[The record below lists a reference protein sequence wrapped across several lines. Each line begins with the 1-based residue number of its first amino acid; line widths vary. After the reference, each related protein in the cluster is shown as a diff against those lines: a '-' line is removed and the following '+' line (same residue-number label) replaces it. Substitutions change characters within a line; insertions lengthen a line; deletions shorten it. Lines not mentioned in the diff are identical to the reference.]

1 MRASPLLQVV
11 ADAVSSPLIIVGSAF
26 VEAANDLAV
35 QLLRPDSNG
44 HLERD
49 DSKGLWS
56 SLLRM
61 PLAELLEVVG
71 GQLEAGC
78 IADCT
83 TCLPSGATVAVKC
96 DCRRCDLPDHPNLLF
111 VNLWPGVTEPD
122 AFEDED
128 EDERESL
135 EVEEEAV
142 ALNQVKIQSLKIL
155 LVEDDAFSA
164 SVISE
169 LCRSCDFGVT
179 ARLTP
184 QPGYSPRHI
193 PGPPSRPHALPSAWF
208 STPSLV
214 HPWRACVSQWAGGG
228 EDSLQLLRENVGM
241 PPSEQFNLVLC
252 DVMMHGMNGMQVLE
266 QIRLECARPSSLPP
280 PPRHP
285 RGPTPLPGHLPRCP
299 HPQTKATGSP

>member
-1 MRASPLLQVV
+1 MPPGSARPQPQSSVMVPASPLLQVV
-11 ADAVSSPLIIVGSAF
+11 ADAVSSPLIIVGNAGGAF

-35 QLLRPDSNG
+35 QLLRPDTNG

-49 DSKGLWS
+49 ASKGLWC

-61 PLAELLEVVG
+61 PLSELLEVVG

-83 TCLPSGATVAVKC
+83 TCLPSGATIAVKC
-96 DCRRCDLPDHPNLLF
+96 DSRRCDLPDHPNLLF

-128 EDERESL
+128 ERESL

-142 ALNQVKIQSLKIL
+142 ALNQVRIQSLNIL

-179 ARLTP
+179 ARP
-184 QPGYSPRHI
+184 
-193 PGPPSRPHALPSAWF
+193 
-208 STPSLV
+208 
-214 HPWRACVSQWAGGG
+214 
-228 EDSLQLLRENVGM
+228 
-241 PPSEQFNLVLC
+241 
-252 DVMMHGMNGMQVLE
+252 
-266 QIRLECARPSSLPP
+266 LPP
-280 PPRHP
+280 PRLGPRPRPRPRPDHP
-285 RGPTPLPGHLPRCP
+285 RRCP
-299 HPQTKATGSP
+299 RPRLKYQPQPSASPRS